1 MEKQSCIMCQ
11 KTKSLLEC
19 GLCHESVCKYC
30 AEIMP
35 EGSFSFLANIPNELS
50 HSVYCGPC
58 FNDKIATALSSYN
71 KTLEQAKEIRIFD
84 TNQGKQTR
92 FIRRI
97 EKPFQIENCMD
108 RNETILRLAFLAA
121 KAGFNALVDVQ
132 VSSKKIRNEA
142 YQTLSWS
149 GYGVPVNLTPG
160 QLRKEDNQKGN

>member
-19 GLCHESVCKYC
+19 GLCHEPVCKYC

-35 EGSFSFLANIPNELS
+35 DDSFSFLAKIPTELS

-58 FNDKIATALSSYN
+58 FNDKIATALNSYN
-71 KTLEQAKEIRIFD
+71 KTLEQAKGIRIFD

-97 EKPFQIENCMD
+97 EKPLQIENCAD
-108 RNETILRLAFLAA
+108 RNETVLRLAFLAA
-121 KAGFNALVDVQ
+121 QAGFNALVDVEI
-132 VSSKKIRNEA
+132 SSKKIRNEA
-142 YQTLSWS
+142 YQTLAWS
-149 GYGVPVNLTPG
+149 GRGVPVSLTPG
-160 QLRKEDNQKGN
+160 QLRKEDIQDGN